1 MINDILATANEKMG
15 KAVESA
21 KEDFATIRSGRA
33 NPAMF
38 QRLMIDYY
46 GTPTAL
52 SSLGSIA
59 NPEARTIVVTPYDKG
74 ALAAIEKAIRDIP
87 NLGASPTNDGTLIRV
102 SLPELTEERRKDYV
116 KIVKTKA
123 EDHRVAV
130 RNIRRKAKD
139 ELDALKK
146 DGLAGDDDLSRAEK
160 ELEATTKTHVD
171 AIDEA
176 LKRKEAELLEV
187 QFESERA

>member
-1 MINDILATANEKMG
+1 MINDILATASEKMG

-87 NLGASPTNDGTLIRV
+87 NLGANPTNDGTLIRV

-187 QFESERA
+187 